1 MKPAVRSILLLGRL
15 ALLALLAAASL
26 PARANLT
33 IEIIGGGATQ
43 IPIAVVSFAREPILP
58 QSVTEVVGADLAR
71 SGLFRLVPPGNN
83 RPSEPSEVLYPEWQS
98 RGVEALVIGSVAP
111 LQDGRFEIRFRLLDV
126 LKQQQIAGYTY
137 TVSPAQLR
145 LTAHRIADEIY
156 ERLTGDKG
164 VFSTRIAYVVRQ
176 GKRYELQ
183 VADAD
188 GFNPQTVVTSNEP
201 IISPAWSPDGT
212 RLAYVSFENRKPI
225 VYVQNLLTGQRRVLA
240 NYPGSNSAPAWSP
253 DGKRLAV
260 VLTKDGISQIYLINP
275 DGTGLKRLTHSGAID
290 TEPSFSPDGE
300 WILFTSDR
308 GGSPQI
314 YRIAVNGGSTVRFTF
329 EGDYNVSPHYSPDGK
344 SFVFITRRQGRF
356 NVAVQDMVTG
366 QVQVLTDSRLDESPT
381 FAPNG
386 RMILYATEVGGR
398 GVLAAVSSDGRV
410 RQRLTVPAGDVR
422 EPAWG
427 PFVQ

>member
-15 ALLALLAAASL
+15 ALLALLVAASL

-43 IPIAVVSFAREPILP
+43 IPIAVVPFAREPILP

-98 RGVEALVIGSVAP
+98 RGAEALVIGSVAP

-126 LKQQQIAGYTY
+126 LKQQQIAGFTY

-164 VFSTRIAYVVRQ
+164 VFSTRVAYVVRQ

-188 GFNPQTVVTSNEP
+188 GFNPQTVAASNEP

-253 DGKRLAV
+253 DGRRLAV
-260 VLTKDGISQIYLINP
+260 VLTKDGISQIYLINT

-386 RMILYATEVGGR
+386 RMILYATEAGGR

>member
-1 MKPAVRSILLLGRL
+1 MNAVVRSVPFLRRL
-15 ALLALLAAASL
+15 VLLALLLAASSA
-26 PARANLT
+26 ARANLT

-43 IPIAVVSFAREPILP
+43 IPIAVVPFARESVLP

-71 SGLFRLVPPGNN
+71 SGLFRLVPVGSN
-83 RPSEPSEVLYPEWQS
+83 RPSEPNEVLYPEWQS
-98 RGVEALVIGSVAP
+98 RGAEALVIGAVVP
-111 LQDGRFEIRFRLLDV
+111 LQDGRFEIRFRLMDV
-126 LKQQQIAGYTY
+126 LKQQQLAGFTY
-137 TVSPAQLR
+137 TVTADQLR
-145 LTAHRIADEIY
+145 LTAHRIADVIY

-176 GKRYELQ
+176 GNRYELQ

-188 GFNPQTVVTSNEP
+188 GFNPQTVVASNEP

-225 VYVQNLLTGQRRVLA
+225 IYVQNLLTGQRRVLA
-240 NYPGSNSAPAWSP
+240 NYKGSNSAPAWSP

-260 VLTKDGISQIYLINP
+260 VLTKDGISQIYLVNA
-275 DGTGLKRLTHSGAID
+275 DGTGLTRLTHSGAID

-300 WILFTSDR
+300 WLLFTSDR

-314 YRIAVNGGSTVRFTF
+314 YRIAVNGGSTARLTF

-344 SFVFITRRQGRF
+344 SFVFVTRRNGRF

-410 RQRLTVPAGDVR
+410 RQRLTVRAGDVR